1 MQSFILN
8 HALSNAYHLLSRS
21 GLPLNQPLEMGIRST
36 LSSNTVLGNPGA
48 ANRAEAGLL
57 PVLWTT
63 LKKLCSLYMYVACA
77 CVCAYTAQIQLMTIT
92 ITIYLENWLVQFLY
106 FKRNGINNHLCMFSV
121 GCRRFHSNAF
131 VFVFT
136 IFLSDLSS
144 TNPSE
149 VKT

>member
-21 GLPLNQPLEMGIRST
+21 GLPLNQPLETGIRST

-63 LKKLCSLYMYVACA
+63 LKKLCSLYMYVACV
-77 CVCAYTAQIQLMTIT
+77 CVCIHCTDSVNDY
-92 ITIYLENWLVQFLY
+92 
-106 FKRNGINNHLCMFSV
+106 NNHYLLGKLISSV
-121 GCRRFHSNAF
+121 S
-131 VFVFT
+131 
-136 IFLSDLSS
+136 IFQTEWD
-144 TNPSE
+144 
-149 VKT
+149 K